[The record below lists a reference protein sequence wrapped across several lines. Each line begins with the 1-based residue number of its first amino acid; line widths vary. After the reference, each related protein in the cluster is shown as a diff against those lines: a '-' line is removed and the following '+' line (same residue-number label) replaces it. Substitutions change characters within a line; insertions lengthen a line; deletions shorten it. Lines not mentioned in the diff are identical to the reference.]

1 MDDIVPIALQR
12 LRAAD
17 IIRLAGLAV
26 ASLGQEYC
34 RIGAVQ
40 ATIRRGAQLS
50 GIVDMS
56 HVGNEAIAFPVNRGE
71 VAEHVSPERRRYAVD
86 VNVLGSDTWFTHCTC
101 SPDSPAVCAHA
112 TALLYQWLANPLGF
126 VTTTREPGRP
136 TSTSSLLKRA
146 GSSLAGEKTAHKSLH
161 AAASSNPVTA
171 SRGSL
176 PIGDLSDILSQM
188 GLSELR
194 NMAREYDI
202 SPTGLS
208 KQQLADAI
216 VRMLEQPE
224 VVRKVAAALEKPP
237 RQLLATLTLAG
248 GSIKDDNLRSL
259 FERFGFGT
267 PDMLQD
273 ILVTLQNKG
282 LLFHTNLTS
291 EPQQRIGLRSSLLD
305 IGWCVPME
313 VRAALRVSVPVV
325 PFSIEKEVALE
336 KDVEEEQ
343 GLPTIHQ
350 VKPYSLLPDLL
361 LVARALDGCQIEP
374 AEVERKAPSR
384 TLDELAA
391 IEPPKEYPS
400 ASFIERLQAIVP
412 RSSLFLR
419 YAIRLLRL
427 ADILHR
433 DDAGTSSLR
442 LLPNAARL
450 LLGPTSFDAARD
462 LFELWLTQPGYD
474 ELYDLHEEGL
484 RLRYRTNSLNHSLL
498 RNNEL
503 EEENCEARRSL
514 VALVA
519 LAPLNQWISFLPFA
533 RFVYRLNPTFLQKRP
548 HSYSPPSWWIE
559 QQEGQPLQPEQM
571 GDWIQAEGHYLARL
585 LRGPLHWWGITDL
598 ALSPGGRL
606 LAFRLIPMAGVL
618 LKGEEAGMPVFERD
632 GIDASSASSL
642 IEALETDELLVSCT
656 AAAWPLLEL
665 IEDFAE
671 VAGVRNNRLCYRLA
685 PKSLTAAMSR
695 VQRPAALLGLLRQI
709 EGGETRQNSPLP
721 QMVAQLE
728 RWTANYGRV
737 RLYTGVSLLEV
748 ADSLVMRE
756 LAMTTSVEEQIVQNI
771 QPTLMI
777 LKKQGTERLLEDLK
791 RRGQTPLLHEED

>member
-1 MDDIVPIALQR
+1 
-12 LRAAD
+12 
-17 IIRLAGLAV
+17 
-26 ASLGQEYC
+26 
-34 RIGAVQ
+34 
-40 ATIRRGAQLS
+40 
-50 GIVDMS
+50 
-56 HVGNEAIAFPVNRGE
+56 
-71 VAEHVSPERRRYAVD
+71 
-86 VNVLGSDTWFTHCTC
+86 
-101 SPDSPAVCAHA
+101 
-112 TALLYQWLANPLGF
+112 
-126 VTTTREPGRP
+126 
-136 TSTSSLLKRA
+136 
-146 GSSLAGEKTAHKSLH
+146 
-161 AAASSNPVTA
+161 
-171 SRGSL
+171 
-176 PIGDLSDILSQM
+176 
-188 GLSELR
+188 
-194 NMAREYDI
+194 MAREYDLN
-202 SPTGLS
+202 PAGLS
-208 KQQLADAI
+208 KQQLAEAI
-216 VRMLEQPE
+216 VKILRQPE

-237 RQLLATLTLAG
+237 RQLLATLALAG
-248 GSIKDDNLRSL
+248 GSMNDDKLRSL

-282 LLFHTNLTS
+282 LLFHTNLTG
-291 EPQQRIGLRSSLLD
+291 EPQQRLGLRSSLLD
-305 IGWCVPME
+305 IGWFVPVE

-325 PFSIEKEVALE
+325 PFSIEKEVERE

-343 GLPTIHQ
+343 GLPIIQQ
-350 VKPYSLLPDLL
+350 VRPYSLLPDLL
-361 LVARALDGCQIEP
+361 LVARALDGGQIEP
-374 AEVERKAPSR
+374 AEVEKKASSR
-384 TLDELAA
+384 TFDELAA
-391 IEPPKEYPS
+391 IEPPEEYPS
-400 ASFIERLQAIVP
+400 TSFIERLQAIVP
-412 RSSLFLR
+412 RSSSFLR

-474 ELYDLHEEGL
+474 ELFDLHEEGL

-503 EEENCEARRSL
+503 EEDNCEARRSL

-559 QQEGQPLQPEQM
+559 QQEGLPLQPEQM
-571 GDWIQAEGHYLARL
+571 GDWIRAEGHYLARL
-585 LRGPLHWWGITDL
+585 LRGPLLWWGITDL
-598 ALSPGGRL
+598 ALSSGGRL
-606 LAFRLIPMAGVL
+606 LAFRLTPMAGVL
-618 LKGEEAGMPVFERD
+618 LKGEEAGARVSEHESRPAV
-632 GIDASSASSL
+632 SVSLASSL
-642 IEALETDELLVSCT
+642 VEVLETDELLVSCT
-656 AAAWPLLEL
+656 AASWPLLEL

-671 VAGVRNNRLCYRLA
+671 VAGVRDNRLCYRLT
-685 PKSLTAAMSR
+685 PRSLTAAMSR
-695 VQRPAALLGLLRQI
+695 VQRPAALLELLRQI
-709 EGGETRQNSPLP
+709 RGGETRQDGPLA

-748 ADSLVMRE
+748 ADNLVMRE

-777 LKKQGTERLLEDLK
+777 LKKQGTGRLLEDLK